1 MAYYGDDREINV
13 AISPNIEKVDLKSV
27 YTMEERPS
35 VQLVKYLVN
44 LKSTEAFALAQGNI
58 ERANEI
64 KEWFLRFE
72 QVLRSVYED
81 KTLRLDFN
89 IETFQFTIIQNNR
102 EPFDFNSMSM
112 GYATVFDIIGDLIMR
127 MEAHRRYD
135 YRRLGAD

>member
-1 MAYYGDDREINV
+1 MAYYGDDCEINV

-27 YTMEERPS
+27 YMMEERPS

-72 QVLRSVYED
+72 QVLRSVYGIRLCAWILIL
-81 KTLRLDFN
+81 KHFSLRLSKI
-89 IETFQFTIIQNNR
+89 IE
-102 EPFDFNSMSM
+102 SH
-112 GYATVFDIIGDLIMR
+112 LILIPCQWDMQ
-127 MEAHRRYD
+127 RY
-135 YRRLGAD
+135 LILLVI